1 MLIKDQWI
9 IKSLLKE
16 KPHRDSVPVVGFNAI
31 KPLIQFIQDIDT
43 EYDRIS
49 KELNSEK
56 LDFSHLIKRIQ
67 SQLQQENNLDEE
79 EVERVI
85 SGLVISNTI
94 LHGGN
99 QVNSVPD
106 TAAEFNIRTI
116 PEFDNEKLNH
126 YSKRI

>member
-16 KPHRDSVPVVGFNAI
+16 KPHSSVPVVGFNAI

-106 TAAEFNIRTI
+106 ATAEFNIRTI

>member
-1 MLIKDQWI
+1 MNNVDALIIAEPSETNIVYAHKDQWI

-16 KPHRDSVPVVGFNAI
+16 KPHSSVPVVGFNAI

-67 SQLQQENNLDEE
+67 SQLQQENNLDE
-79 EVERVI
+79 R
-85 SGLVISNTI
+85 S
-94 LHGGN
+94 
-99 QVNSVPD
+99 
-106 TAAEFNIRTI
+106 
-116 PEFDNEKLNH
+116 
-126 YSKRI
+126 